1 MLAAS
6 YCDFI
11 AYKLHKGIM
20 EALLDTN
27 PMTIIDV
34 TPVEFDLHP
43 KEGYMVSTKKTFH
56 VMDANEKTY
65 TVTIEESK

>member
-11 AYKLHKGIM
+11 AYKLHKSIKD
-20 EALLDTN
+20 ALSDIVPTL
-27 PMTIIDV
+27 IDV
-34 TPVEFDLHP
+34 TPVAFDLHP